1 MILLLLIKINKPGP
15 CVIFGSVM
23 VNNVSICFVTGM
35 LLCER
40 AQYRRSICQ
49 QFPVTNKRSPERAK
63 EGTFLISQLR

>member
-1 MILLLLIKINKPGP
+1 MILLLLIKINKSGP

-35 LLCER
+35 LLWDR

-49 QFPVTNKRSPERAK
+49 QFPVTNKPERAK